1 MQPHFDPLERT
12 PRQPEPLPG
21 DRGNSP
27 HFHVVMLGL
36 MATGKTVVASRL
48 ATRLGVV
55 FSDND
60 RTIVAST
67 GLTAREIREQ
77 RGVAALHQLE
87 ARHLLDALRAHVPS
101 AISSAASVVDDPRCR
116 LALGEVGV
124 IPIWLR
130 ASASTLVERFH
141 NEVHRPIYADD
152 LEAFFANQIAVRA
165 AQFREISAATI
176 DVDALAVEEVIERAV
191 AIVESEIAEGRL
203 PDTPVPL
210 SDAPARATAARPVE
224 PFGE

>member
-1 MQPHFDPLERT
+1 
-12 PRQPEPLPG
+12 
-21 DRGNSP
+21 
-27 HFHVVMLGL
+27 

-101 AISSAASVVDDPRCR
+101 AISSAATWSTIPAVALPSVGSGSFRS
-116 LALGEVGV
+116 G
-124 IPIWLR
+124 
-130 ASASTLVERFH
+130 SARRHATLVERFH

-152 LEAFFANQIAVRA
+152 LEAFFANQIAIRA

-176 DVDALAVEEVIERAV
+176 DVDALTVEEVIERAV